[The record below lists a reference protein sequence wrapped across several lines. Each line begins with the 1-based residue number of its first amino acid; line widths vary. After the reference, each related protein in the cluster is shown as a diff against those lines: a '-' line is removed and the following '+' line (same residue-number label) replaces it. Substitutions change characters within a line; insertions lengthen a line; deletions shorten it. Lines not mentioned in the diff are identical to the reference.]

1 MRLIEFLDQ
10 DDLNTA
16 YYDPAE
22 DKVGV
27 RKPSDTRKV
36 PKLTLKILN
45 RLKKI
50 RALRR
55 LERLKREDLLTI
67 MYAPADDAGGGM
79 GGGMGAPPA
88 F

>member
-27 RKPSDTRKV
+27 RKPSDTRKD
-36 PKLTLKILN
+36 PQKLTLKSLN

-67 MYAPADDAGGGM
+67 MYAPAEDAGM

>member
-27 RKPSDTRKV
+27 RKPSDTRKQ
-36 PKLTLKILN
+36 PLTLRLLN

-55 LERLKREDLLTI
+55 LEQLKREDLLSI
-67 MYAPADDAGGGM
+67 MYASADDAGM